1 MYLRKMQIMV
11 VSFLQILQESV
22 KKLMPGGPRD
32 TATLPPTAIFAMLST
47 VIVKGIIWIFC
58 VNIKTTQV
66 QALAQGKSSPPYSMS
81 CHINLFSRLQD

>member
-1 MYLRKMQIMV
+1 MV

-58 VNIKTTQV
+58 INIKTTQV
-66 QALAQGKSSPPYSMS
+66 QALAQGR
-81 CHINLFSRLQD
+81 CLAVALRRGLFAQCVFRLQD